1 MTDYTNLFQMLENA
15 NEDDTMVTFIYSDN
29 KVSMSAEFVPDIL
42 IQDDWVMIVD
52 KEKGEKV
59 NFSFMADAQIEYDED
74 TDEFVI
80 FIGKERQ
87 IVITTN

>member
-15 NEDDTMVTFIYSDN
+15 NENDTVVTFMYSDN
-29 KVSMSAEFVPDIL
+29 KVSMAAEFVPDIL

-52 KEKGEKV
+52 KEKGERV
-59 NFSFMADAQIEYDED
+59 NFSFMADTQIEYDED
-74 TDEFVI
+74 TGEFII

>member
-15 NEDDTMVTFIYSDN
+15 NENDTMVTFIYSDN
-29 KVSMSAEFVPDIL
+29 KVSMAVEFVPDIL

-87 IVITTN
+87 IVIATN